1 MEDNSNGKQ
10 VNNMNGI
17 SQSQHINNL
26 AMLSTEA
33 DFENTYST
41 ELRNSEIVSHSDA
54 ILDM

>member
-33 DFENTYST
+33 DLENTYST